1 LPEGYCNVPDW
12 MNDVSAA
19 QNKNLPPEVKQLRA
33 FSGTDPSNGK
43 LVQVFFCKADYSL
56 TLQNLKAT
64 AAASEEE
71 IKVQFQKF
79 IGQGFSP
86 GITIT
91 MENAATDLPEQRMTA
106 ILSCSGRGRVFKE
119 LSSVVPISNQQILK
133 TEIYV
138 EEPNYTELQMMAQI
152 AASLSAFP
160 QYRLIDTR
168 AVSPL
173 ASESQKPSSTPSNL
187 VFAVLALGFLV
198 GVSLLIYY
206 GVRKAIP

>member
-1 LPEGYCNVPDW
+1 

-119 LSSVVPISNQQILK
+119 LSSV
-133 TEIYV
+133 T
-138 EEPNYTELQMMAQI
+138 
-152 AASLSAFP
+152 
-160 QYRLIDTR
+160 
-168 AVSPL
+168 L
-173 ASESQKPSSTPSNL
+173 AKH
-187 VFAVLALGFLV
+187 F
-198 GVSLLIYY
+198 I
-206 GVRKAIP
+206 